1 MSTYSYDD
9 WAAEALTPDPGGSA
23 DPNLCRQDYLM
34 AASDRGLRWEPR
46 SKQRGAVKKVGG
58 RPVGVGAHLR
68 YIGVV
73 LAPPRPSWISCG
85 TMPPKVVGESIA
97 ALRDAGLI
105 TPEQAI
111 VAALDL
117 TKGSPTDGMH

>member
-1 MSTYSYDD
+1 
-9 WAAEALTPDPGGSA
+9 
-23 DPNLCRQDYLM
+23 M

-58 RPVGVGAHLR
+58 RPMGTGSNLR

-73 LAPPRPSWISCG
+73 LAPPVGSKDRV
-85 TMPPKVVGESIA
+85 PPKVIGASIS
-97 ALRDAGLI
+97 ALRDAGMI

-117 TKGSPTDGMH
+117 TKEEA

>member
-1 MSTYSYDD
+1 MTTYSYDD

-23 DPNLCRQDYLM
+23 DPDLCRQDYLM
-34 AASDRGLRWEPR
+34 ECSDRGLRWEPR
-46 SKQRGAVKKVGG
+46 SKQRGAVEKVGG
-58 RPVGVGAHLR
+58 RPIGTGSNLR

-73 LAPPRPSWISCG
+73 LAPPRPSWMSRG
-85 TMPPKVVGESIA
+85 QMPPKVVGESIA

-117 TKGSPTDGMH
+117 TKEER

>member
-1 MSTYSYDD
+1 M
-9 WAAEALTPDPGGSA
+9 E
-23 DPNLCRQDYLM
+23 C
-34 AASDRGLRWEPR
+34 SDRGLRWEPR

-58 RPVGVGAHLR
+58 RPIGTGSNLR

-73 LAPPRPSWISCG
+73 LAPPTGSMGRV
-85 TMPPKVVGESIA
+85 PPAVIGASLS

-117 TKGSPTDGMH
+117 TTTEEST